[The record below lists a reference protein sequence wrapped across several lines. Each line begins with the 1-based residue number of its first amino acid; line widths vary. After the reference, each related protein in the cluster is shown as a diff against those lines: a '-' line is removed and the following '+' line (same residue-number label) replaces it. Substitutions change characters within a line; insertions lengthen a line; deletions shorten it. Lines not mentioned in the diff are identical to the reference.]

1 MYGLPFMFAVFPV
14 RRCFGGSKANIKQSA
29 ADCVLCALAVNFKS
43 VSFNNYC
50 RISKTATK
58 MKKISS
64 QNMIS
69 SKVRIEFLISL
80 SLIIAIL
87 YIYYQTKNFD
97 FVLLDDDVYITA
109 NPYVAGGLKPGNIKW
124 AFSHSHGGFWIPLTW
139 LSYMIDSQL
148 HGLQPGYYHITN
160 LIFHIFNTLLL
171 FFIFRKMTG
180 DVWRSWFIAALFAV
194 HPVHVESVAW
204 VSERKD
210 LLFAFFWL
218 LTMGSYY
225 YYVKQPSAWRYS
237 ILIMFFIAGLMSK
250 PMIVTLPFV
259 LLLLDYWP
267 LGRYRFKRFPRL
279 EAAGPRR
286 SFAKIVLE
294 KVPLLLLSIGT
305 GALTLIKQQAH
316 GAVSSLE
323 SFPLLH
329 RLSNAL
335 VSYVKYMVKLLWP
348 HDLSAVYPYP
358 ASIPFWQITG
368 ACLLLILITFVI
380 IKHFADLPY
389 LTVGWLWFLGTL
401 VPVIG
406 IIKIGSHSMADRYTY
421 MTFVGLYIV
430 IAWGVP
436 EILERTKFKQIALVS
451 AAAAIVILMAVARIQ
466 TSNWANSTR
475 LFTHAIEVTENNFLA
490 HQNLGLALAYR
501 GELNPA
507 LLHFRKALEI
517 NPTSAKSYNDIGT
530 CFMIAGKIDDAIDYF
545 RRALDLQPN
554 FAKAHN
560 NLGLVFMTRKSY
572 AEAAGHFRE
581 ALRADPDF
589 KSARQNLQKAIAII
603 KRLES

>member
-1 MYGLPFMFAVFPV
+1 M
-14 RRCFGGSKANIKQSA
+14 
-29 ADCVLCALAVNFKS
+29 
-43 VSFNNYC
+43 
-50 RISKTATK
+50 K
-58 MKKISS
+58 MKNFTSKNIIST
-64 QNMIS
+64 
-69 SKVRIEFLISL
+69 KVRIEVLISL
-80 SLIIAIL
+80 SLILAIL

-109 NPYVAGGLKPGNIKW
+109 NPFVAGGLNTENIEW

-225 YYVKQPSAWRYS
+225 YYVKQPGIWRYS
-237 ILIMFFIAGLMSK
+237 LVIVFFIAGLMSK

-267 LGRYRFKRFPRL
+267 LGRYRFKGFPRPQ
-279 EAAGPRR
+279 AAAPRL
-286 SFAKIVLE
+286 SYAKIVLE
-294 KVPLLLLSIGT
+294 KVPLILLSIGT
-305 GALTLIKQQAH
+305 GTLTLLKQQAH

-323 SFPLLH
+323 SFPLFH
-329 RLSNAL
+329 RIGNAL
-335 VSYVKYMVKLLWP
+335 VSYIMYMAKLLWP
-348 HDLSAVYPYP
+348 HELSAVYPYP
-358 ASIPFWQITG
+358 ASIPFWQIAG
-368 ACLLLILITFVI
+368 AGLLLVLITFVI
-380 IKHFADLPY
+380 IKHFPDLPY
-389 LTVGWLWFLGTL
+389 LTIGWLWFLGTL

-406 IIKIGSHSMADRYTY
+406 IIKIGSHAMADRYTY

-430 IAWGVP
+430 IACGVP
-436 EILERTKFKQIALVS
+436 EIFKRFGVRQMAVGS
-451 AAAAIVILMAVARIQ
+451 AAAAAIVILMVTARNQ
-466 TSNWANSTR
+466 TSTWANSIR
-475 LFTHAIEVTENNFLA
+475 LFTHAIEVTDNNFLA

-517 NPTSAKSYNDIGT
+517 NPASAKSYNDIGT
-530 CFMIAGKIDDAIDYF
+530 CFMITGKIDAAIGYF
-545 RRALDLQPN
+545 KKALDLQPN

-560 NLGLVFMTRKSY
+560 NLGLVLMARKSY

-581 ALRADPDF
+581 ALRADPDL
-589 KSARQNLQKAIAII
+589 KSARQNLQKVLISL
-603 KRLES
+603 KHVGS